1 MVASPKRG
9 SSLSRGFGRSMMK
22 VLLLLVLFA
31 GLMAAAPT
39 KSGICICSPAVKP
52 KRDPTHP
59 VASALKCVAKGSGG
73 GDFAD
78 LSQPQRLGMGNRS
91 SAGRGKGKPLVL
103 ATQNVQNMSEE
114 KLGHLVERGFD
125 IAALTELHGN
135 GSDSKLAAELGGR
148 RFIAWHPS
156 RSRVQEN
163 ESPSDQRA

>member
-9 SSLSRGFGRSMMK
+9 SSLGRGFGRSMMK

-31 GLMAAAPT
+31 GLLAAAPT
-39 KSGICICSPAVKP
+39 KSGICTCSPAVKP

-91 SAGRGKGKPLVL
+91 SANTMKMELNTEEYNGGQSRGALKSPGKNRL
-103 ATQNVQNMSEE
+103 
-114 KLGHLVERGFD
+114 F
-125 IAALTELHGN
+125 ALTFACHG
-135 GSDSKLAAELGGR
+135 ER
-148 RFIAWHPS
+148 TIAP
-156 RSRVQEN
+156 RG
-163 ESPSDQRA
+163 A